1 LNEAATRDFNVASL
15 ATVPAP
21 PSVSHLPH
29 KAGLKFLWNTEFLM
43 SLHFVS
49 TAGASIATIVYLI
62 AGASIFFDF
71 DFLALGFPLGNLSVT
86 GTPRF
91 FLF

>member
-1 LNEAATRDFNVASL
+1 LNEAATRDFIVASL

-43 SLHFVS
+43 SLHFVP
-49 TAGASIATIVYLI
+49 TAGASIATIVCLMAAARI
-62 AGASIFFDF
+62 LFDF
-71 DFLALGFPLGNLSVT
+71 DFFGAWFPFG
-86 GTPRF
+86 
-91 FLF
+91 